1 MKRWLFL
8 FLLLP
13 AAAFCE
19 TYALVRIMVPGPAAR
34 LQLQR
39 TRIPLDEGVRWTR
52 DAVEVVVNAEEL
64 ERLRDAGFQPQ
75 ILRPDLAAY
84 YSSRLSVRAH
94 KVFASG
100 AMGGFYTYAE
110 ILQRLQILH
119 RQYGSLISAPL
130 RIGTSL
136 EGRPILAVKI
146 SDNVSKDE
154 PDEPEAL
161 FTALHHAREPESMMC
176 VMFFMERL
184 LQGYRKDPE
193 ITYLVDHRQL
203 WFVPVVNPD
212 GYVYNQQTNPQGGG
226 LWRKN
231 RRQNGNGTVG
241 VDLNRNYGYMW
252 GYDNTGSSASG
263 SDEDYRGTS
272 AFSEPET
279 QAVRNFA
286 LSRRFVTAHNFHSFQ
301 NAILY
306 PWSYS
311 SIKTPHNAL
320 FRTMTAYMSR
330 FNSYATG
337 TSNDILNYFANG
349 ESDDWFY
356 AATPDKPH
364 IFSVTTEVGRPLD
377 GFWPAPERILPLA
390 KENYASNLSLAW
402 MAGGYPVVSQVYYV
416 DDPGGGQHRIRPGKD
431 YRLVLGIRN
440 LGNGETLPPMTVRLV
455 SPTSFVDVVA
465 KTSEFDSLKPRQSR
479 TQKDLRIHVSS
490 QAKDGQR
497 LPLILR
503 MESGGAVLRKES
515 ITIVVGGYQQ

>member
-1 MKRWLFL
+1 MLC
-8 FLLLP
+8 LLLP
-13 AAAFCE
+13 AAAFGE
-19 TYALVRIMVPGPAAR
+19 TYALVRVPVPGPATR

-39 TRIPLDEGVRWTR
+39 ARIPLDEGVRWTP
-52 DAVEVVVNAEEL
+52 DGVELVVNAGEL
-64 ERLRDAGFQPQ
+64 ERLREAGFQPQ

-84 YSSRLSVRAH
+84 YSSRLNLRARNS
-94 KVFASG
+94 FAVG
-100 AMGGFYTYAE
+100 VMGGFYTYAE
-110 ILQRLQILH
+110 IQLKLQNLH

-130 RIGTSL
+130 KIGTSL

-146 SDNVSKDE
+146 SDHVSRDE

-176 VMFFMERL
+176 VMFFIERL

-212 GYVYNQQTNPQGGG
+212 GYVFNEQTNPTGGG

-252 GYDNTGSSASG
+252 GYDNNGSSADG
-263 SDEDYRGTS
+263 KDEDYRGAS

-279 QAVRNFA
+279 QAMRSFA

-301 NAILY
+301 DAILY

-311 SIKTPHNAL
+311 NIKTPNNML

-330 FNSYATG
+330 LNGYATG
-337 TSNDILNYFANG
+337 TTYEILRYLANG
-349 ESDDWFY
+349 EADDWLY
-356 AATPDKPH
+356 AESRGKPH

-402 MAGGYPVVSQVYYV
+402 MAGGYPVVSRLYYI
-416 DDPGGGQHRIRPGKD
+416 DDPGGAQNRIRPGKD
-431 YRLVLGIRN
+431 YNLVLSIRN
-440 LGNGETLPPMTVRLV
+440 LGNGETLAPTNVQLM

-465 KTSEFDSLKPRQSR
+465 KTAAFDSLKPRQSR
-479 TQKDLRIHVSS
+479 TRKDLRIHVSS

-497 LPLILR
+497 LPLVLR

-515 ITIVVGGYQQ
+515 ITIVVGGYEQ